1 MDDEPRSP
9 SAPPPYDYSRNT
21 AAQNPYNYGRNPFDS
36 HDPDS
41 DPEEE
46 DIENHISHGPG
57 GFFAHRTVYRSPEG
71 DNPGNEG
78 RARPEDGEDV
88 VRRFQQLLGDI
99 SGPGMPGGPRPGL
112 FFDEPGSRAQVRVT
126 RFTSRPFPGGVSSFS
141 ITTGGTRPL
150 RTGGSPNPEDD
161 PFQSYASTPHNHPG
175 PSRITWVSSL
185 SAHANTN
192 SRVFGSIFGQ
202 VGGPPPVHRDGPD
215 TPGAHGGPAGA
226 AGPTAD
232 FSAALHQLFAQFLN
246 PHAVHGDVVYSQ
258 EGLDRIITNLMEA
271 HPQSNASP
279 PATEETIAKLPRKK
293 LDQEMLGSDP
303 KAECTICIDDLSLGD
318 EVLVLP
324 CKHWFHGECVVLWL
338 KEHNTCPICR
348 SPVENNARSESANTA
363 GATAPESSAST
374 SAPASASASVFA
386 STSAASRPAGG
397 AAERRRSNL
406 RQHAEQRMDAIR
418 AMSNDSRGGAP
429 RRNSNSPPM
438 NPPSTQR
445 SRVRSPSPLERRRS
459 DQSDQGNGGNGGS
472 GPLNWLRGTF
482 NRDRNR

>member
-1 MDDEPRSP
+1 MSE
-9 SAPPPYDYSRNT
+9 AGPPPYDYGRSPS
-21 AAQNPYNYGRNPFDS
+21 AQNPYNHGRNPFH

-57 GFFAHRTVYRSPEG
+57 GFFAHRSVYRSPEA
-71 DNPGNEG
+71 DNPENEG
-78 RARPEDGEDV
+78 RARPEDGDDV
-88 VRRFQQLLGDI
+88 FRRFTQLLGNI
-99 SGPGMPGGPRPGL
+99 SGPGMPGRPRPNPFL
-112 FFDEPGSRAQVRVT
+112 DEPGRTQVRVT
-126 RFTSRPFPGGVSSFS
+126 RFTNRPFPGGVSSFS

-150 RTGGSPNPEDD
+150 RSDGSPMPEDD
-161 PFQSYASTPHNHPG
+161 PFQSYASTPRTHPG
-175 PSRITWVSSL
+175 LLRIVWVSFP

-192 SRVFGSIFGQ
+192 PRVFGNIFGHA
-202 VGGPPPVHRDGPD
+202 GGPPPMNRDGLD
-215 TPGAHGGPAGA
+215 TPGAHGGA
-226 AGPTAD
+226 AGPGGPPAD
-232 FSAALHQLFAQFLN
+232 ISAALHQLFAQFLN

-258 EGLDRIITNLMEA
+258 EGLDRIITDLMEA
-271 HPQSNASP
+271 HPQSNAPP

-293 LDQEMLGSDP
+293 LDREMLGCDP

-324 CKHWFHGECVVLWL
+324 CKHWFHDECVVLWL

-348 SPVENNARSESANTA
+348 SSVESNARGETANTP
-363 GATAPESSAST
+363 GSTAPE
-374 SAPASASASVFA
+374 PSASAS
-386 STSAASRPAGG
+386 TPPRPAGA

-418 AMSNDSRGGAP
+418 ANNPMLNASRGGGS

-438 NPPSTQR
+438 NTSSTSR

-459 DQSDQGNGGNGGS
+459 NQSDRGNGGNSS